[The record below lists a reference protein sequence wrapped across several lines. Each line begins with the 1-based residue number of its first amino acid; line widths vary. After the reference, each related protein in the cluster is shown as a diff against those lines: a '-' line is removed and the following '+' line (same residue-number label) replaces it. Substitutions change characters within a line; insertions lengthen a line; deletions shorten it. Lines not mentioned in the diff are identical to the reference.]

1 MDIDRDRTGL
11 AVILIIGSVGLLSA
25 ADAVVKLVSAHYSI
39 WQIYTARSLFSIAI
53 LAVLMGRGRES
64 GWSEVVRFWVV
75 VRSALLTGMWI
86 AYYVALPLMP
96 LSVAAT
102 ALYMIP
108 LFIALL
114 SSAIAKEPVGRWSF
128 AGIALGFVGV
138 VVVLRPGA
146 DDFSAWTLLP
156 VLAAALYALAAI
168 VTRTRCPAESPKVL
182 AVGLHL
188 CLLAIGIAG
197 SAAIAVLG
205 PLPGNAFLL
214 GGWTKMG
221 VDDWLLMAGHGAVMA
236 AVAVGVARAYQIGR
250 PATVGAFDY
259 AYLVF
264 SVVWGIVIF
273 GESPHP
279 WTFAGVVMIV
289 AAGVIVLRSATPQTA
304 SAQPAGE

>member
-1 MDIDRDRTGL
+1 MDVDKDRTAL
-11 AVILIIGSVGLLSA
+11 AVILIIGSVALLSA
-25 ADAVVKLVSAHYSI
+25 ADAVVKLVSAHYSV
-39 WQIYTARSLFSIAI
+39 WQIYTARSLFSVAI
-53 LAVLMGRGRES
+53 LAVLVGRGREG

-96 LSVAAT
+96 L
-102 ALYMIP
+102 ALYTIP

-146 DDFSAWTLLP
+146 KDFSAWTLLP

-182 AVGLHL
+182 ALGLHL
-188 CLLAIGIAG
+188 CLLATGIAG
-197 SAAIAVLG
+197 SAAIAIIG
-205 PLPGNAFLL
+205 PWPGNAFLL
-214 GGWTKMG
+214 GGWTDMG
-221 VDDWLLMAGHGAVMA
+221 AGDWLLMAGHGAVMV

-250 PATVGAFDY
+250 PATVGTFDY
-259 AYLVF
+259 TYLVF
-264 SVVWGIVIF
+264 SVAWGILIF
-273 GESPHP
+273 GELPHP
-279 WTFAGVVMIV
+279 WTFAGIAMIV
-289 AAGVIVLRSATPQTA
+289 AAGVIVLRCAPPRTA
-304 SAQPAGE
+304 SAQAAGE